1 MTRATLSLLAPP
13 LAVARYGCAGRCAGP
28 IGMVWMAGIASLVY
42 GGLGGPLRSGSVAW
56 TVVGLGVVLLMTA
69 CAWALLTVQGV
80 SDDHQKERRA
90 RCNTRGIVSQPP
102 AGPDDSD
109 PLEEVRRCREEN

>member
-13 LAVARYGCAGRCAGP
+13 LAVARYGCASHCAAP
-28 IGMVWMAGIASLVY
+28 IGVFWIAGIASLVY

-56 TVVGLGVVLLMTA
+56 TVVGLGVVLLITA

-80 SDDHQKERRA
+80 SDDHLKERRT
-90 RCNTRGIVSQPP
+90 RRNTRGIVPQPP
-102 AGPDDSD
+102 ADTDESD
-109 PLEEVRRCREEN
+109 PLEEVRRSREET